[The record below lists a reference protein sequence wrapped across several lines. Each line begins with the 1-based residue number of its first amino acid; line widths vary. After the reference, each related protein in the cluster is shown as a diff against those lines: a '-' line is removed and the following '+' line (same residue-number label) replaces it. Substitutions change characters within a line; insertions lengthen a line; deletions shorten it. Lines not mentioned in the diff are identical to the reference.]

1 MFEDEYKEPTRWW
14 IWFLVALAVILTF
27 LVLYS
32 TSPFNFNRKVIS
44 GAVSDSTRFAA
55 HGDLLSPVNLRQ
67 SEVRFEEI
75 TLNDIL
81 VQGNDQNAVY
91 TAVLFAPGQA
101 ALNSPGRKK
110 MQQIARSVTKRFNNG
125 PLKIYSY
132 ADSTGSASDNLELT
146 RKRAMQVR
154 NWLIQVGGIPAANIT
169 IHPQGES
176 TRSSDTRIFSP
187 SDFDRRVE
195 IVASEDRSGLSTTIN
210 R

>member
-14 IWFLVALAVILTF
+14 IWFLVALAIILTF

-32 TSPFNFNRKVIS
+32 TSPFNFNRKVVTGS
-44 GAVSDSTRFAA
+44 VADSTGFAVQN
-55 HGDLLSPVNLRQ
+55 DLLTPVNLSQ

-75 TLNDIL
+75 TLRDIL
-81 VQGNDQNAVY
+81 VRGNDQNAVY

-101 ALNSPGRKK
+101 ALNAPGRRKL
-110 MQQIARSVTKRFNNG
+110 QQIARSVTKRFNNG

-132 ADSTGSASDNLELT
+132 ADSTGSSSDNLELT

-154 NWLIQVGGIPAANIT
+154 NWLIQVGGIPAANIS

-176 TRSSDTRIFSP
+176 SRTSDTRIFSP

-195 IVASEDRSGLSTTIN
+195 IVASEDRSGLSNT
-210 R
+210 RSR

>member
-14 IWFLVALAVILTF
+14 IWFLVVLAGILTF
-27 LVLYS
+27 LVLYTTVS
-32 TSPFNFNRKVIS
+32 FNFNRKEIS
-44 GAVSDSTRFAA
+44 GAVTDSTGFAA
-55 HGDLLSPVNLRQ
+55 RNDLLTPVSHSQ

-75 TLNDIL
+75 TLKDIL
-81 VQGNDQNAVY
+81 VQGNDQTAVY
-91 TAVLFAPGQA
+91 TAVFFAPGKA
-101 ALNSPGRKK
+101 VLNSPGRRKL
-110 MQQIARSVTKRFNNG
+110 QQIARSVTKRFNNG

-132 ADSTGSASDNLELT
+132 ADSTGSSADNLELT

-176 TRSSDTRIFSP
+176 APVSDTRIFSP
-187 SDFDRRVE
+187 RDFDRRVE
-195 IVASEDRSGLSTTIN
+195 IVAYEDRSGLSTIN